1 MAITI
6 GEQYRLFLILSTIRS
21 RDRITTFFAVD
32 LTQGPTFHC
41 VVEIHDTTKE
51 SSSFR
56 QSQYDREEK
65 VSKLKNSIKDMQLG
79 GHKLLTYEE

>member
-1 MAITI
+1 MSI
-6 GEQYRLFLILSTIRS
+6 IRS
-21 RDRITTFFAVD
+21 SDRITTFFAVD
-32 LTQGPTFHC
+32 LAQGPTFHR
-41 VVEIHDTTKE
+41 VVEIHDTTKV

-56 QSQYDREEK
+56 QNQYEREEK